1 LNKTLQKEKKEKRE
15 REKQEKQ
22 EMKEKKRLAKLKL
35 DGKEDV
41 GEKEVK
47 IHTDSMAHS
56 HLPYDF

>member
-1 LNKTLQKEKKEKRE
+1 
-15 REKQEKQ
+15 
-22 EMKEKKRLAKLKL
+22 MKDKKRSAKLKL

-56 HLPYDF
+56 HLPNDF